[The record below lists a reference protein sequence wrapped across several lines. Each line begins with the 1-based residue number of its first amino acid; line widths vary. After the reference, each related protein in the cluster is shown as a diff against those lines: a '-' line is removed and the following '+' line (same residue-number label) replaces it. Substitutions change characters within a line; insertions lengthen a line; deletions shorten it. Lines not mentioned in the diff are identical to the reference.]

1 MDNLKE
7 KVETTFDGMTLGQYE
22 KLRHSRW
29 SGAEH
34 YAGIQ
39 LLKSDI
45 LEILQT
51 PDPQNRPIEDRVA
64 EVFDWYVKA
73 MLIKL

>member
-1 MDNLKE
+1 MDNLTPKE
-7 KVETTFDGMTLGQYE
+7 AASYGMTYDQLE
-22 KLRHSRW
+22 KLRNSRW

-34 YAGIQ
+34 YAGIKA
-39 LLKSDI
+39 LKSQI

-51 PDPQNRPIEDRVA
+51 PDPENRPIEDRVA
-64 EVFDWYVKA
+64 KVFDWYVKA

>member
-7 KVETTFDGMTLGQYE
+7 KLETAVDGMTYGQLE

-34 YAGIQ
+34 YAGIKT
-39 LLKSDI
+39 LKSQI

-51 PDPQNRPIEDRVA
+51 PDPQNRPIEDRVSEA
-64 EVFDWYVKA
+64 FDWYVKA

>member
-1 MDNLKE
+1 MDNLTPKE
-7 KVETTFDGMTLGQYE
+7 AASYGMTFRQYQQ
-22 KLRHSRW
+22 LRHSRW

-34 YAGIQ
+34 YAGIKT
-39 LLKSDI
+39 LKSQI

-51 PDPQNRPIEDRVA
+51 PDPQNRPIENRVSEA
-64 EVFDWYVKA
+64 FDWYVKA